1 MKGDNNLSRRNIPN
15 MNNSEIQMRLDF
27 AKEKTSNAQ
36 EFFSAP
42 VKNEKEQ
49 RTELKIG
56 QRGKEISGR

>member
-1 MKGDNNLSRRNIPN
+1 MK
-15 MNNSEIQMRLDF
+15 NSEIQMRLDF

-36 EFFSAP
+36 EFVSAP